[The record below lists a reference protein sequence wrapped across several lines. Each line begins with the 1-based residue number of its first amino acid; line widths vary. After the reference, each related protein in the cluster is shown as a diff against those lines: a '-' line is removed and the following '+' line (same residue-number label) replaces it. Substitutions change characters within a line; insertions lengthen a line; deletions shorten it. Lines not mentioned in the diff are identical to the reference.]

1 MRTTTFTRLFTLT
14 AGLATVATLALGS
27 STAAQAGTFAAAGGA
42 GSAVRSADVGSGTP
56 ALTAEAKAA
65 GKKAH
70 GAKATTTQ
78 ILEAYWTADRMAAA
92 ISADQDPALASSA
105 TAYLE
110 KTTRDLKAGKK
121 PATNDGPVRS
131 VSGVSSQV
139 FAPAGSGG
147 GSAGGLVQAAY
158 NPNLPYYVPT
168 AYTAGKVFFT
178 KGGLNYVCSGTIV
191 NSEGKDTVW
200 TAGHCVHGGSGGT
213 WHSNWTFVPAYDD
226 DLANPRPY
234 GTWSA
239 GQLWSKSAWTS
250 SSDFSQD
257 MGVAIMN
264 TNWGYHIVDYFG
276 GQGLTTNRGK
286 SGVWENAFGYPAEAP
301 FDGGNLMRCWG
312 STSPEWDAWLVWSQT
327 VKIPCDMTRGSS
339 GGGWLYGYNGDWGQ
353 LNGVNS
359 RIDRIVGPTIML
371 SPYFDDDAWGLYNST
386 RYL

>member
-1 MRTTTFTRLFTLT
+1 
-14 AGLATVATLALGS
+14 
-27 STAAQAGTFAAAGGA
+27 
-42 GSAVRSADVGSGTP
+42 
-56 ALTAEAKAA
+56 
-65 GKKAH
+65 
-70 GAKATTTQ
+70 
-78 ILEAYWTADRMAAA
+78 
-92 ISADQDPALASSA
+92 
-105 TAYLE
+105 
-110 KTTRDLKAGKK
+110 
-121 PATNDGPVRS
+121 
-131 VSGVSSQV
+131 
-139 FAPAGSGG
+139 
-147 GSAGGLVQAAY
+147 
-158 NPNLPYYVPT
+158 
-168 AYTAGKVFFT
+168 
-178 KGGLNYVCSGTIV
+178 
-191 NSEGKDTVW
+191 
-200 TAGHCVHGGSGGT
+200 VHGGQGGT

-239 GQLWSKSAWTS
+239 GQLWSKSAWTG

-359 RIDRIVGPTIML
+359 RIDKIVGPTIML